1 MDSFEEAKTALK
13 RNVKDMAEFA
23 KTKRRCNSAK
33 TKRRWLQLGVDC
45 HLVQEEWAGN
55 KKAFC

>member
-45 HLVQEEWAGN
+45 HLVQEE
-55 KKAFC
+55 